1 MGSLIKVQ
9 DFKDALSGCRVSFP
23 PAFCRL
29 CVWESHPDPDLPG
42 GDQHHGAL
50 REGVCVSENEEK
62 CPVDFFENDCLENK
76 DFCGL
81 TTHRGKWMTLFC
93 KKTCHC
99 LEATDDECCKSSLE
113 TQTQQANLIEDH
125 SEDATE
131 EANDSA

>member
-23 PAFCRL
+23 SAFFVSGNPIQIQTFLVETNTTVL
-29 CVWESHPDPDLPG
+29 C
-42 GDQHHGAL
+42 

-99 LEATDDECCKSSLE
+99 LDATDDECCKSDLE
-113 TQTQQANLIEDH
+113 TQTQQTNLIEDH